1 MGHTCEEYRAILL
14 TLTAIPQIDNATKK
28 DHSEKFFNETID
40 RIHPW

>member
-1 MGHTCEEYRAILL
+1 MGTTCENTAQYL
-14 TLTAIPQIDNATKK
+14 TLTIIPQIDNATKK